1 MLLLKII
8 YPLSKFREL
17 LTDTKMNLT
26 SNFLFFK
33 KYFIMLNLM
42 GHFTLHHFSSTKF
55 SFLTLIINSDP
66 LDLFLLHSLSLFFC
80 LPYFLSLL
88 SLYSFLIFLLHFEQL
103 LKIHLELLTQFSK
116 MPHRLSSVPSEIF
129 DSALMFNVIIG
140 YSCFHFRLYFLMLQ
154 FFMFHPFSLPFKLY
168 RV

>member
-1 MLLLKII
+1 
-8 YPLSKFREL
+8 
-17 LTDTKMNLT
+17 
-26 SNFLFFK
+26 
-33 KYFIMLNLM
+33 MLNLM

-66 LDLFLLHSLSLFFC
+66 LDLFLLHSLSLFC

>member
-1 MLLLKII
+1 MECTRKEFSVYSFNLSVNLICSKIKCLKIHEKMLLLKII

-88 SLYSFLIFLLHFEQL
+88 SLYSFLIFLLHFE
-103 LKIHLELLTQFSK
+103 
-116 MPHRLSSVPSEIF
+116 
-129 DSALMFNVIIG
+129 
-140 YSCFHFRLYFLMLQ
+140 
-154 FFMFHPFSLPFKLY
+154 
-168 RV
+168 